1 MRNTTKDTA
10 REINT
15 QQDNRV
21 TAMPK
26 TKKMSALKR
35 TYNNTGYTILTI
47 VLITVVISL
56 LVGYCVGAFITNN
69 SYKVEDV
76 EGRGVIYCVE
86 AIVVAQDST
95 LCTLEDTERKLWLV
109 DNPNLSRGDSLILY
123 IADNNTKTNC
133 KDDIIIQIWGSL
145 N

>member
-10 REINT
+10 KEINT

-21 TAMPK
+21 TTMPK
-26 TKKMSALKR
+26 TKKMSALER
-35 TYNNTGYTILTI
+35 TYNNTGYGMLLIVSMTI
-47 VLITVVISL
+47 VISL
-56 LVGYCVGAFITNN
+56 LVGYCVGAFITHD
-69 SYKVEDV
+69 SYKVEDA

-95 LCTLEDTERKLWLV
+95 LCTLEDTEGELWLV

-123 IADNNTKTNC
+123 IADNNTKTDN
-133 KDDIIIQIWGSL
+133 KDDVIIQIWGSL